1 MSPVGAPAHALGYL
15 TPMSEEQPKN
25 PLHGVTLKTI
35 VEDLVERH
43 GFEELGNLIPLR
55 CFHYEPTLKSS
66 LKMLRKTPWAR
77 EKVEEL
83 YVEDQRVIARNRK
96 RNQRRADQRVYRAE
110 QEAESSEVATAPI
123 ESCDSE

>member
-1 MSPVGAPAHALGYL
+1 
-15 TPMSEEQPKN
+15 MSEEQPKN

-110 QEAESSEVATAPI
+110 QEAESLKVATAPI